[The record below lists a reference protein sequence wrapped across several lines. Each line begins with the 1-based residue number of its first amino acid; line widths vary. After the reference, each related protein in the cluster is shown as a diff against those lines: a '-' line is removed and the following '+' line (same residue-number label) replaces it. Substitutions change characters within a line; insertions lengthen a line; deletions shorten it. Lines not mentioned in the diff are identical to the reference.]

1 MAEATQDYPKQ
12 ITSKITKT
20 LLNNTEKKK
29 KWQRQ
34 SSRLDY
40 QHKKCK
46 IAKYLV
52 LYSET

>member
-29 KWQRQ
+29 KKW
-34 SSRLDY
+34 
-40 QHKKCK
+40 
-46 IAKYLV
+46 
-52 LYSET
+52 

>member
-29 KWQRQ
+29 K
-34 SSRLDY
+34 
-40 QHKKCK
+40 KKK
-46 IAKYLV
+46 KGRGKAQD
-52 LYSET
+52 